1 MRKGTVILLPCSKE
15 NWDKL
20 IYKAKQ
26 ILAEGECDCDCSNC
40 PVAYVCIDPDI
51 TPYTQIKD
59 FLKHNEY
66 MYYSTDNTLSIV
78 PTHLEKQYIQEYL
91 LFETLDSTTKI
102 NHDSLKFFLTQ

>member
-26 ILAEGECDCDCSNC
+26 ILAEGECDCDCSHC
-40 PVAYVCIDPDI
+40 PVAYVCIDQDI
-51 TPYTQIKD
+51 PPYTQLKD

-66 MYYSTDNTLSIV
+66 MLVEDDRFNNEVNRESLNQLNLFSEYRGDN
-78 PTHLEKQYIQEYL
+78 
-91 LFETLDSTTKI
+91 
-102 NHDSLKFFLTQ
+102 NGN

>member
-51 TPYTQIKD
+51 PPYTQIKD
-59 FLKHNEY
+59 FLKHNEHMLVEDDRFNKEVNRENLNQLNLFSEY
-66 MYYSTDNTLSIV
+66 RGDN
-78 PTHLEKQYIQEYL
+78 
-91 LFETLDSTTKI
+91 
-102 NHDSLKFFLTQ
+102 NGR

>member
-26 ILAEGECDCDCSNC
+26 ILAEGDCDCDCFHC

-51 TPYTQIKD
+51 PPYTQIKD

-66 MYYSTDNTLSIV
+66 MLVEDDRFNKEVNRENLNQLNLFS
-78 PTHLEKQYIQEYL
+78 EYRG
-91 LFETLDSTTKI
+91 DK
-102 NHDSLKFFLTQ
+102 DGD

>member
-26 ILAEGECDCDCSNC
+26 ILAEGECDSDCSNC

-51 TPYTQIKD
+51 PPYTQIKD
-59 FLKHNEY
+59 FLKHNAYMLVEDDRFNKEVNRENLNQLNLFSEY
-66 MYYSTDNTLSIV
+66 RGDN
-78 PTHLEKQYIQEYL
+78 
-91 LFETLDSTTKI
+91 
-102 NHDSLKFFLTQ
+102 NGR